1 MEGSKML
8 SSAATSIFRRKEAAA
23 KPAHCIAFR
32 VRERKGRARQH
43 ALTEERR
50 DGAVENT
57 DDVNL
62 LPSDYPIHSYET
74 FFYAVLS
81 FSSHT
86 TTLRVNQLDCE

>member
-32 VRERKGRARQH
+32 VRERKGRARQN

-50 DGAVENT
+50 DGAVENE
-57 DDVNL
+57 
-62 LPSDYPIHSYET
+62 I
-74 FFYAVLS
+74 
-81 FSSHT
+81 
-86 TTLRVNQLDCE
+86 RMM

>member
-50 DGAVENT
+50 DGAVENEIRMMYIYY
-57 DDVNL
+57 L
-62 LPSDYPIHSYET
+62 LIIQYT
-74 FFYAVLS
+74 LMKLS
-81 FSSHT
+81 FMRSLVFLLIQQHY
-86 TTLRVNQLDCE
+86 V